1 MTRANLIR
9 TADPSGRVQLR
20 RGLRDRWL
28 MWGRTA
34 VAGVAA
40 GVVAALGA
48 PSLPGAVAVGLA
60 SAGVAS
66 LGVEG
71 LHHVLK
77 SRAVGA
83 ASIRSEVAHNPT
95 LAYCIPLP
103 GVVAIVDA
111 STKGVPGTDV
121 ILVIAGAA
129 AFTWVA
135 WEAAIRVVSR
145 SQVAYRFVTNW
156 RVKASKVH
164 QNQLAAAE
172 SRWRDRD
179 W

>member
-1 MTRANLIR
+1 
-9 TADPSGRVQLR
+9 
-20 RGLRDRWL
+20 
-28 MWGRTA
+28 MWGRLA
-34 VAGVAA
+34 LAGVAA
-40 GVVAALGA
+40 GGGAALGA
-48 PSLPGAVAVGLA
+48 HSLPDAVAVGVA
-60 SAGVAS
+60 SVGVAS
-66 LGVEG
+66 LGIEG
-71 LHHVLK
+71 LHHALK
-77 SRAVGA
+77 SRDVGA

-103 GVVAIVDA
+103 GVVAILDA
-111 STKGVPGTDV
+111 STKGVPGTDMT
-121 ILVIAGAA
+121 LVIAGAA

-156 RVKASKVH
+156 RVKAGRVQ
-164 QNQLAAAE
+164 QNRPAAAE